1 MIGDEMNK
9 KVNIIIFLALLIMI
23 IIGILEYQI
32 RENASIKSD
41 STTEE
46 EINLETTTANEKKE
60 SLNKIIDTSSLDN
73 EKTAW
78 WFNPNKDHTTPGIN
92 DNLNYDLHEY
102 DAHYVMN
109 ADKKALHLTF
119 DVGYEN
125 GYTTQILD
133 ILKANNVK
141 ATFFATLPYLNENPE
156 IIKRMVDEG
165 HRVGNHTSSHLSMPS
180 LADNEKK
187 FNKEIKDVENKF
199 KNITGNDITPYFRPP
214 MGEYSQKSLAMT
226 KNLGYKSIFWSFAYA
241 DWDPNNQPNPIEAK
255 KIILNG
261 LHNGAILLIHAVS
274 KTNTEILDSVIKDVK
289 NQGYKFELL
298 D

>member
-1 MIGDEMNK
+1 MNK
-9 KVNIIIFLALLIMI
+9 KINIIIFIALLII
-23 IIGILEYQI
+23 VFIGILEYEI

-41 STTEE
+41 YTTEK
-46 EINLETTTANEKKE
+46 EINQETTTANEKKE

-73 EKTAW
+73 ETTAW
-78 WFNPNKDHTTPGIN
+78 WFNPNKDHITPGIN
-92 DNLNYDLHEY
+92 NNLNYDLCEY
-102 DAHYVMN
+102 DAYYVMN
-109 ADKKALHLTF
+109 TDKKALHLTF

-156 IIKRMVDEG
+156 IIKRIVKEG
-165 HRVGNHTSSHLSMPS
+165 HTVGNHTSNHLSMPS
-180 LADNEKK
+180 LADDKENFIGEFKSVEKK
-187 FNKEIKDVENKF
+187 FKD
-199 KNITGNDITPYFRPP
+199 ITGEDITLYFRPP

>member
-1 MIGDEMNK
+1 MGDEMNK
-9 KVNIIIFLALLIMI
+9 KVNIIIFIALLVIVF
-23 IIGILEYQI
+23 IGILEYEI
-32 RENASIKSD
+32 RENASRKSD
-41 STTEE
+41 YTTEE
-46 EINLETTTANEKKE
+46 EINQETTTANEKKE

-73 EKTAW
+73 ETTAW
-78 WFNPNKDHTTPGIN
+78 WFNPNKDHITPGIN
-92 DNLNYDLHEY
+92 NNLNYDLREY

-109 ADKKALHLTF
+109 TDKKALHLTF

-125 GYTTQILD
+125 GYTTQILN

-156 IIKRMVDEG
+156 IIKRMVKEG
-165 HRVGNHTSSHLSMPS
+165 HTVGNHTSNHLSMPS
-180 LADNEKK
+180 LADDKEDFIGEFKSVEKK
-187 FNKEIKDVENKF
+187 FKD
-199 KNITGNDITPYFRPP
+199 ITGEDITPYFRPP